1 MNGLISTFALMLLMA
16 SCTRFQYLTISSSSA
31 GIQKN
36 AGGQFVAENDSVVTI
51 YDLKGEGIILGMK
64 IINKHDKALTVNWKK
79 SSVVI
84 NDEAVSLVPDA
95 AVTAG
100 AARSETLKLNSEI
113 ATGGTNFTAVTSL
126 PVEKQQIPPR
136 SFVTR
141 ELLKV
146 TGGWYKIPLEDYTK
160 KTVVLEDN
168 SKVRVREL
176 SFNEDESLLRF
187 RTYLTL
193 EPEDGGEPVILQHAF
208 YVAGITRT
216 GNIKAGAD
224 RPYLEKLTN
233 VTSVVAGVI
242 VGSVLIVAGMSA
254 WNAADE
260 KDKNN

>member
-1 MNGLISTFALMLLMA
+1 MLLTA
-16 SCTRFQYLTISSSSA
+16 GCTRFQYLTVNSSSTD
-31 GIQKN
+31 IQKN
-36 AGGQFVAENDSVVTI
+36 ARGQFVAENDSVVAI
-51 YDLKGEGIILGMK
+51 YDLKGEGISLGIK
-64 IINKHDKALTVNWKK
+64 IINKTDKLFIVNWKK
-79 SSVVI
+79 SSIVI
-84 NDEAVSLVPDA
+84 NDEAVSLVPDE
-95 AVTAG
+95 AVTDG
-100 AARSETLKLNSEI
+100 AAKSETLKLNNRLAASG
-113 ATGGTNFTAVTSL
+113 TGFTAVTSL

-136 SFVTR
+136 SFVTK

-146 TGGWYKIPLEDYTK
+146 TGGWYKIPLADYTK
-160 KTVVLEDN
+160 KRVVLEDN

-233 VTSVVAGVI
+233 LTNVVAGVI